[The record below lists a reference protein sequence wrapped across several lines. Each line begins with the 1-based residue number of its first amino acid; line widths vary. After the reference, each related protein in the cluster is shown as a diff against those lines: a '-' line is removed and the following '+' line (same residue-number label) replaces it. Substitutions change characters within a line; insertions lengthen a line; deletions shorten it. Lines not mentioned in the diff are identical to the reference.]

1 MGFRIKTQRAGVIT
15 GRRSIGNVKFAVD
28 HDSFVKHKKRENQN
42 NATFEILLKTL
53 FTNESICKRLVF
65 PEDAT

>member
-42 NATFEILLKTL
+42 NATFEILLDT
-53 FTNESICKRLVF
+53 FY
-65 PEDAT
+65 